1 MTFPEDNPL
10 LARTPAS
17 ATVLLAVISW
27 LLVSAPAGA
36 EEGKQG
42 ASPEPAVTYKIVQ
55 QGREDLVWKISIIGA
70 GFKGL
75 VKPVRL
81 RMESWGRNSLLR

>member
-1 MTFPEDNPL
+1 M
-10 LARTPAS
+10 LARTPLSAS
-17 ATVLLAVISW
+17 VLLAVISW

-36 EEGKQG
+36 EEGKLG
-42 ASPEPAVTYKIVQ
+42 ASSEAAVTYKIVQ

-75 VKPVRL
+75 PATATA
-81 RMESWGRNSLLR
+81 